1 MRPHHAVF
9 MVVFAGCSPKT
20 KPPMAPPPAGS
31 VATPPQRYATGLL
44 HLGAAYAAKEA
55 CSCLFVSGR
64 SLEACT
70 AYIKVSPD
78 VAKIT
83 VDVDNKVVHAKAI
96 GFRDSARWID
106 AREGCRLDAMR

>member
-1 MRPHHAVF
+1 MKLHYALLISIL
-9 MVVFAGCSPKT
+9 AACNPKA

-78 VAKIT
+78 VAKIK
-83 VDVDNKVVHAKAI
+83 VDTENKVVHAKAI
-96 GFRDSARWID
+96 GFTDTARWID